1 MRTTI
6 LRGLALAVGLLW
18 CVMAV
23 ADDPPPDKLERKS
36 RPPEQK
42 KADANP
48 PGATEKA
55 KAPDKDKTAE
65 QPKRLKR
72 SEDESDAVED
82 PEKLKEQITKDMQ
95 SAEQKLKAYDPGEET
110 QSLQD
115 RVIKNLDKLLDL
127 ARNPPPSDQNQQQQQ
142 QRQQGQ
148 MGKQKS
154 GQKQGQMSRRQE
166 RMMRRQQQERLARNQ
181 QKGQMPQGQQ
191 DQDQQ
196 DQNQQAN
203 RANPRFGGG
212 NTSGKADKMSDIVK
226 DIWGHLPET
235 LRQEVDHY
243 YRDQFMPRYRDLLQ
257 QYYSR
262 LAEQERRAR
271 DGR

>member
-1 MRTTI
+1 MRSSI
-6 LRGLALAVGLLW
+6 LRVLALGAGLCW
-18 CVMAV
+18 CVVAV
-23 ADDPPPDKLERKS
+23 ADDPPPDKLQRKS
-36 RPPEQK
+36 RPPEAK
-42 KADANP
+42 KAEP
-48 PGATEKA
+48 TEKA
-55 KAPDKDKTAE
+55 KVSDKDKSAE
-65 QPKRLKR
+65 EPKRLKR
-72 SEDESDAVED
+72 PDDDNSDPVED
-82 PEKLKEQITKDMQ
+82 PEKLKEQIAKDMQ
-95 SAEQKLKAYDPGEET
+95 SAEQKLKAYDPGSET

-127 ARNPPPSDQNQQQQQ
+127 ARNPPPSDQQQQQQ
-142 QRQQGQ
+142 QSKGQ

-166 RMMRRQQQERLARNQ
+166 RMMRRQQQERLARGQ

-203 RANPRFGGG
+203 RNNPRFGGG
-212 NTSGKADKMSDIVK
+212 NTSGKADRMSDIVK

-262 LAEQERRAR
+262 LAEQERRSR

>member
-1 MRTTI
+1 MRTSI
-6 LRGLALAVGLLW
+6 LRVLALAVGLCW
-18 CVMAV
+18 CVVAV
-23 ADDPPPDKLERKS
+23 ADDPPPDKLQRKS
-36 RPPEQK
+36 RTPETK
-42 KADANP
+42 KADPA
-48 PGATEKA
+48 EKT
-55 KAPDKDKTAE
+55 KTPDKDTDKPGE
-65 QPKRLKR
+65 EPKRLKR
-72 SEDESDAVED
+72 HDEDTDPVED
-82 PEKLKEQITKDMQ
+82 PEKLKEQIAKDMQ
-95 SAEQKLKAYDPGEET
+95 SAEQKLKAYDPGSET

-115 RVIKNLDKLLDL
+115 RVIKNLDKLLEL
-127 ARNPPPSDQNQQQQQ
+127 ARNPPPSDQQQQQQ
-142 QRQQGQ
+142 QSKGQ
-148 MGKQKS
+148 TGKQKS

-166 RMMRRQQQERLARNQ
+166 RMQRRSQQLARNQ
-181 QKGQMPQGQQ
+181 QRGQMPQGQQ

-196 DQNQQAN
+196 NQDQQAN

-212 NTSGKADKMSDIVK
+212 INSGKADRMSDIVK

-271 DGR
+271 DGK

>member
-1 MRTTI
+1 M
-6 LRGLALAVGLLW
+6 LALAAGLCW
-18 CVMAV
+18 CVVAV
-23 ADDPPPDKLERKS
+23 ADDPPPDKLQRKS
-36 RPPEQK
+36 RPPENK
-42 KADANP
+42 KAEP
-48 PGATEKA
+48 PEKT
-55 KAPDKDKTAE
+55 KSPDKDKSAE
-65 QPKRLKR
+65 EPKRLKR
-72 SEDESDAVED
+72 SDDDSDPVED
-82 PEKLKEQITKDMQ
+82 PEKLKEQIAKDMQ
-95 SAEQKLKAYDPGEET
+95 SAEQKLKAYDPGSET

-127 ARNPPPSDQNQQQQQ
+127 ARNPPQSDQQQQQ
-142 QRQQGQ
+142 QSKGQ

-166 RMMRRQQQERLARNQ
+166 RMMRRQQQERLARGQ

-196 DQNQQAN
+196 DLNQQAN
-203 RANPRFGGG
+203 RNNPRFGGG
-212 NTSGKADKMSDIVK
+212 NTSGKADRMSDIVK

-262 LAEQERRAR
+262 LAEQERRSR
-271 DGR
+271 EGR

>member
-1 MRTTI
+1 MRSSI
-6 LRGLALAVGLLW
+6 LRVLALAAGLCW
-18 CVMAV
+18 CVVAV
-23 ADDPPPDKLERKS
+23 ADDPPPDKLQRKS
-36 RPPEQK
+36 RPPENM
-42 KADANP
+42 KAEP
-48 PGATEKA
+48 TEKT
-55 KAPDKDKTAE
+55 KSPDKDKSPE
-65 QPKRLKR
+65 EPKRLKR
-72 SEDESDAVED
+72 PDDDSDPVED
-82 PEKLKEQITKDMQ
+82 PEKLKDLIAKDMQ
-95 SAEQKLKAYDPGEET
+95 SAEQKLKAYDPGSET

-127 ARNPPPSDQNQQQQQ
+127 ARNPPQSDQQQQQ
-142 QRQQGQ
+142 QQSKGQ

-166 RMMRRQQQERLARNQ
+166 RMMRRQQQERLARGQ

-196 DQNQQAN
+196 EQNQQAN
-203 RANPRFGGG
+203 RNNPRFGGG
-212 NTSGKADKMSDIVK
+212 NTSGKADRMSDIVK

-262 LAEQERRAR
+262 LAEQERRSR
-271 DGR
+271 EGR

>member
-1 MRTTI
+1 MRTSI
-6 LRGLALAVGLLW
+6 LRGLALAVGLFW
-18 CVMAV
+18 CVVAV
-23 ADDPPPDKLERKS
+23 ADDPPPDKLQRKS
-36 RPPEQK
+36 RPPENK
-42 KADANP
+42 KADP
-48 PGATEKA
+48 PSTATTDKTKAPAKEKA
-55 KAPDKDKTAE
+55 E
-65 QPKRLKR
+65 EPKRLKR
-72 SEDESDAVED
+72 PDEDSDPVED
-82 PEKLKEQITKDMQ
+82 PEKLKEQIAKDMQ
-95 SAEQKLKAYDPGEET
+95 SAEQKLKAYDPGSET

-127 ARNPPPSDQNQQQQQ
+127 ARNPPPSDQQQQQQ
-142 QRQQGQ
+142 QSKGQ

-154 GQKQGQMSRRQE
+154 GQKQGQMSRRQQ
-166 RMMRRQQQERLARNQ
+166 RTQRRQDQERLARGQ
-181 QKGQMPQGQQ
+181 QKGQMPMGQQ

-196 DQNQQAN
+196 EQNQQAN
-203 RANPRFGGG
+203 RNNPRFGGG
-212 NTSGKADKMSDIVK
+212 NTSGKANGMSDIVK

>member
-1 MRTTI
+1 MRTSI
-6 LRGLALAVGLLW
+6 LRGLALAVGLCW
-18 CVMAV
+18 CVVAV
-23 ADDPPPDKLERKS
+23 ADDPPPDKLQRKS
-36 RPPEQK
+36 RPAENK
-42 KADANP
+42 KADP
-48 PGATEKA
+48 PGGATEKP
-55 KAPDKDKTAE
+55 KTTDKDKADE
-65 QPKRLKR
+65 QPKRLKQP
-72 SEDESDAVED
+72 DDDSDPVED
-82 PEKLKEQITKDMQ
+82 PEKLKEQIAKDMQ
-95 SAEQKLKAYDPGEET
+95 SAEQKLKAYDPGADT

-127 ARNPPPSDQNQQQQQ
+127 ARNPPPSDQQQQQQ
-142 QRQQGQ
+142 QQQGK

-154 GQKQGQMSRRQE
+154 GQKQGQMSRRQQ
-166 RMMRRQQQERLARNQ
+166 RMQRRQEQERLARGQ
-181 QKGQMPQGQQ
+181 QKGRMPMGQQ

-196 DQNQQAN
+196 EQNQQAN
-203 RANPRFGGG
+203 RNDPRFGGG
-212 NTSGKADKMSDIVK
+212 NTSGKANGMSDIVK

-262 LAEQERRAR
+262 LAEQERRAK

>member
-6 LRGLALAVGLLW
+6 LRGLAIAAGLLW

-36 RPPEQK
+36 RPAEQK
-42 KADANP
+42 KSDANP
-48 PGATEKA
+48 PAATEKT
-55 KAPDKDKTAE
+55 KSPDKDKSSE

-72 SEDESDAVED
+72 SDDDSDAVED
-82 PEKLKEQITKDMQ
+82 PEKLKEQIAKDMQ

-127 ARNPPPSDQNQQQQQ
+127 ARNPPPSDQQQQQQ
-142 QRQQGQ
+142 QQKGQ

-166 RMMRRQQQERLARNQ
+166 RMQRRAQQLARGQ